1 MEIISDPV
9 VIWSLIFIILSG
21 SIIAIRIFSKKY
33 NIDLSIQEEVVAEAR
48 EEAQDNLIEAIKA
61 KKAKKERLKK
71 PPKVIILLAF
81 LASLSACQYL
91 TGLGTTT
98 FKMNGVEV
106 TWESEKSFN
115 SPPIDSIR
123 IYNAPVY
130 FISKPIV
137 KDTLNPYKQEEIQ
150 FVKDGYSI
158 WLLKNEA
165 EWRIEVKKI
174 DTVIYI
180 FKKK

>member
-1 MEIISDPV
+1 MDLLNDPV
-9 VIWSLIFIILSG
+9 VIWSLIFIILTAG
-21 SIIAIRIFSKKY
+21 IVVMRIISKKY
-33 NIDLSIQEEVVAEAR
+33 NVDLSVQEEVIENAR
-48 EEAQDNLIEAIKA
+48 EVAQDNLGEAVKA
-61 KKAKKERLKK
+61 KKTRLKK
-71 PPKVIILLAF
+71 PPTLLLLLCVSLAF
-81 LASLSACQYL
+81 TSCQYL

-106 TWESEKSFN
+106 TWESEKSVN
-115 SPPIDSIR
+115 SAPVDSIR

-130 FISKPIV
+130 FISKPFV

-150 FVKDGYSI
+150 FTKDGYSI
-158 WLLKNEA
+158 WMLKNEA